1 MKKMA
6 VRKYY
11 GHFLNPSREV
21 GYTKNQEFINRT
33 RQAKIIAVITPF
45 CEEKQKV

>member
-11 GHFLNPSREV
+11 GNFRNPRREV
-21 GYTKNQEFINRT
+21 GYTKIQEFIN
-33 RQAKIIAVITPF
+33 
-45 CEEKQKV
+45 

>member
-11 GHFLNPSREV
+11 GNFRNPRREV
-21 GYTKNQEFINRT
+21 GYTKISGIYQLNPT
-33 RQAKIIAVITPF
+33 GTSYS
-45 CEEKQKV
+45 CEYIF